1 VSTNSRV
8 YTVTSLNTKPIF
20 PDVHVYLEERLAKFF
35 GAEQAVL
42 YSYGFST
49 LASAV
54 PAYAKKGDI
63 IFA

>member
-1 VSTNSRV
+1 MFGGHLLIFF
-8 YTVTSLNTKPIF
+8 SL